1 MDVEFSQPFEKP
13 QQNGYTIYSKSG
25 CSFCVKAKILLA
37 FQEPYIKIIDCDDY
51 LAENREKFLI
61 FIKNLV
67 GYKYNTFPMVF
78 HNNQFIGGF
87 NETKTFYDKNDA
99 FSGVLF

>member
-1 MDVEFSQPFEKP
+1 MDVDFSQPFEKP

-25 CSFCVKAKILLA
+25 CSFCVKAKVLLA
-37 FQEPYIKIIDCDDY
+37 QESNIKIIDCDDY

-61 FIKNLV
+61 FIKTIV
-67 GYKYNTFPMVF
+67 GREYKTFPIIF

-87 NETKTFYDKNDA
+87 NETKIYFDKNDA